1 MLVRRFATIL
11 LLSAGV
17 VTAPA
22 FAVEPDRPSTEARPD
37 TAALRYYAMRGEQDR
52 VKAEISRLRSL
63 YPNWKQPANIF
74 QDRTVFEEKLWS
86 LFGTGVI
93 GDIEAELARLKLEE
107 PDFEPSLEF
116 QTKFAARLERNAIA
130 VAWSEDDWDKIL
142 DIANENPKLML
153 GEDVELIWF
162 VADAYSHSQRPEDAA
177 TAMKAAFAVAR
188 DGDERRA
195 TLRKAAEILPI
206 ELVEELAD
214 VQIGADP
221 GVDGAIVRGALVRNA
236 RLGLPLPQ
244 SLVPALIKY
253 EREIAANPTHDET
266 TLMAWWRFAT
276 ADYPAAHKWFTLA
289 MEKPTPKI
297 AEGAIM
303 AAQRSSHL
311 VRAGELLQAWLD
323 KSEQLGKLYINAYA
337 PRLLEGQKEL
347 PEPFI
352 VQFAGK
358 TSELSS
364 GEGAEA
370 MGWYAYNA
378 GQLPTAA
385 AWFDSAIVW
394 EETETSVYGRG
405 LTAARLKD
413 RASFD
418 RIKLGYSSYPKVAAL
433 EFDLEKLIPKGQQ
446 PKGSAKPRNENFV
459 RRNVKRSTPRNT
471 GRTAIEQAYAK
482 KRYAQCLTLLDK
494 LRPPL
499 RAKDYQMRGWCL
511 LGSNRPAEADR
522 AFSRAVALGGDS
534 RSPSAYGQALA
545 ALRDGKTN
553 RALDIANSNKLPAR
567 QRKEIDIEILTQRA
581 RAAFN
586 GKDYSAAIHAL
597 NRRREMT
604 TESRDLS
611 FMRAWSHH
619 NSGDYNG
626 AQDIFATLD
635 SQLSTPETREGLG
648 AARREQSPTK
658 EIDGR

>member
-11 LLSAGV
+11 LVSA
-17 VTAPA
+17 A
-22 FAVEPDRPSTEARPD
+22 FLATPSHALEPDSDTDRAKTEARPD

-52 VKAEISRLRSL
+52 VKAEIARLRSL
-63 YPNWKQPANIF
+63 YPSWKQPANIF
-74 QDRTVFEEKLWS
+74 QDRTVFEEKLWT

-116 QTKFAARLERNAIA
+116 QTKFAARLERNSIA
-130 VAWSEDDWDKIL
+130 EAWTAEDWDRIL
-142 DIANENPKLML
+142 DVANDNPKLML

-162 VADAYSHSQRPEDAA
+162 VADAYSNSQRPDDAA

-195 TLRKAAEILPI
+195 TLRKAAEILPV
-206 ELVEELAD
+206 EQVEELAD

-221 GVDGAIVRGALVRNA
+221 AVDGAIVRGALVRNA

-244 SLVPALIKY
+244 SLTPALIRY
-253 EREIAANPTHDET
+253 EKEVTDNPTHDET
-266 TLMAWWRFAT
+266 KLMAWWRFAT

-289 MEKPTPKI
+289 MEKPDPKI

-323 KSEQLGKLYINAYA
+323 KSEQLGRLYINAYA
-337 PRLLEGQKEL
+337 PRLLEGRQEL

-352 VQFAGK
+352 AQFASK

-378 GQLPTAA
+378 SQLPTAA

-394 EETETSVYGRG
+394 EETETSVYGRA

-413 RASFD
+413 RPSFD
-418 RIKLGYSSYPKVAAL
+418 RIKLGYASYPKVAAL
-433 EFDLEKLIPKGQQ
+433 EFDLEKLIPKGTGRRTE
-446 PKGSAKPRNENFV
+446 KSFV
-459 RRNVKRSTPRNT
+459 RRNVVRSQPRNT
-471 GRTAIEQAYAK
+471 SRTAIESAYAK
-482 KRYAQCLTLLDK
+482 KQYSRCLTLLDK

-499 RAKDYQMRGWCL
+499 LAKDYQMRGWCL

-553 RALDIANSNKLPAR
+553 RALDIANSNKLPAK
-567 QRKEIDIEILTQRA
+567 QRREIDVEILTQRA
-581 RAAFN
+581 RSAFN
-586 GKDYSAAIHAL
+586 SKDYPAAIHAL
-597 NRRREMT
+597 NRRRELT

-619 NSGDYNG
+619 HSGDYSG
-626 AQDIFATLD
+626 AQDLFATLD
-635 SQLSTPETREGLG
+635 SQMSTPETRSGMG
-648 AARREQSPTK
+648 AARLQKNPTK
-658 EIDGR
+658 ELDGR

>member
-11 LLSAGV
+11 LLSAAV
-17 VTAPA
+17 HATPA
-22 FAVEPDRPSTEARPD
+22 LAVEPDRQNTEARPD

-52 VKAEISRLRSL
+52 VKAEIARLRSL

-74 QDRTVFEEKLWS
+74 QDRTVFEEKLWA
-86 LFGTGVI
+86 LFGTGVV

-107 PDFEPSLEF
+107 PDFEPSIEF

-130 VAWSEDDWDKIL
+130 VAWTAEDWEKIL
-142 DIANENPKLML
+142 EVANDNPKLML

-195 TLRKAAEILPI
+195 TLRKASEILPI

-221 GVDGAIVRGALVRNA
+221 SVDGAIVRGALVRNA

-253 EREIAANPTHDET
+253 EKEVLASPTHDEA

-276 ADYPAAHKWFTLA
+276 ADYPAAHTWFTLA
-289 MEKPTPKI
+289 MDKPTPKI

-337 PRLLEGQKEL
+337 PRLLEGQQEL
-347 PEPFI
+347 PETFI
-352 VQFAGK
+352 AQFAGK

-378 GQLPTAA
+378 SQLPTAA

-394 EETETSVYGRG
+394 EETETAVYGRA
-405 LTAARLKD
+405 LTARRLED
-413 RASFD
+413 RTSFD
-418 RIKLGYSSYPKVAAL
+418 RIKLGYASYPQIASL
-433 EFDLEKLIPKGQQ
+433 EFEIEKVITKQ
-446 PKGSAKPRNENFV
+446 PRKPRRIVRSKPRNT
-459 RRNVKRSTPRNT
+459 S
-471 GRTAIEQAYAK
+471 RTAIESAYAK
-482 KRYAQCLTLLDK
+482 KQYSRCLTLLDK

-499 RAKDYQMRGWCL
+499 LAKDYQMRGWCL
-511 LGSNRPAEADR
+511 LGAKRPSEADR
-522 AFSRAVALGGDS
+522 AFSRAVAMGGEL

-553 RALDIANSNKLPAR
+553 RALDIANSNKLPAK
-567 QRKEIDIEILTQRA
+567 QRREIDVEILTQRA

-586 GKDYSAAIHAL
+586 SKDYAASIHAL

-611 FMRAWSHH
+611 FMRAWAHH
-619 NSGDYNG
+619 HSGDYTG
-626 AQDIFATLD
+626 AQDLFATLD
-635 SQLSTPETREGLG
+635 SQLSTPETRSGMG
-648 AARREQSPTK
+648 ASRLELNPVK
-658 EIDGR
+658 ELNGR